1 MSICNYL
8 QTYLPE
14 SEFPLSRNGWFYPY
28 DSILQP
34 LFDKYLLSLFESGVF
49 KRIMET
55 HDSKKLECP
64 VKPIV
69 LVDLPFVLGIFCILV
84 GGVILSMLTFLLERN
99 GFEFL
104 KKGFN
109 CP

>member
-1 MSICNYL
+1 MSKCNYS

-14 SEFPLSRNGWFYPY
+14 GEFPKSASGWFYPY

-34 LFDKYLLSLFESGVF
+34 LLDRYLLSLFESGVF

-55 HDSKKLECP
+55 DSKDLECL

-69 LVDLPFVLGIFCILV
+69 LVDLPFVLVIFCILL
-84 GGVILSMLTFLLERN
+84 GGVILSILTYLFERN

-104 KKGFN
+104 KKDFN

>member
-1 MSICNYL
+1 MSKCNYS

-14 SEFPLSRNGWFYPY
+14 AEFPKSASGWFYPY

-34 LFDKYLLSLFESGVF
+34 LLDRYLLSLFESGVF
-49 KRIMET
+49 KRIMKT
-55 HDSKKLECP
+55 DAKDLECP

-69 LVDLPFVLGIFCILV
+69 LVDLPFVLVTFCILL
-84 GGVILSMLTFLLERN
+84 GGVILSMLIHLFERN

-104 KKGFN
+104 KKDFN

>member
-1 MSICNYL
+1 MSKCNYL

-14 SEFPLSRNGWFYPY
+14 VEFPKSASGWFYPY

-34 LFDKYLLSLFESGVF
+34 LLDRYLLSLFESGVF

-55 HDSKKLECP
+55 DSKDLECP

-69 LVDLPFVLGIFCILV
+69 LVDLPFVAGIFCILL
-84 GGVILSMLTFLLERN
+84 GGVILSMLTFLLEKN
-99 GFEFL
+99 GFETL
-104 KKGFN
+104 KKDFN

>member
-49 KRIMET
+49 KRIMKT

>member
-1 MSICNYL
+1 M
-8 QTYLPE
+8 PE
-14 SEFPLSRNGWFYPY
+14 SEFPKSENGWFYPY

-34 LFDKYLLSLFESGVF
+34 MFDRYLLSLFESGVF

-55 HDSKKLECP
+55 DSKDLECP

-69 LVDLPFVLGIFCILV
+69 LVDLPFVLVVFCILLS
-84 GGVILSMLTFLLERN
+84 GVILSMLTFLLERN

-104 KKGFN
+104 KKDFN

>member
-8 QTYLPE
+8 QTYLPK
-14 SEFPLSRNGWFYPY
+14 SEFPQSRNGWFYPY

-34 LFDKYLLSLFESGVF
+34 LFDEYLLSLFENGVF
-49 KRIMET
+49 KKIMET

-69 LVDLPFVLGIFCILV
+69 LVDLPFVLVIFCILFS
-84 GGVILSMLTFLLERN
+84 GVILSMLTFLLERN
-99 GFEFL
+99 GFEL
-104 KKGFN
+104 LNKDFN